1 MLKARA
7 HTLTRYF
14 IVILDVL
21 FADTVLLIMTECYNF
36 IMPSLLFSRPKAALV
51 MLTLCVLIAS
61 LLFPPILHYRRV
73 NMFQI
78 SKRIM
83 KFTFCFVWMF
93 IIFLRIAGNSGH
105 LASFGIVLC
114 FCMFASFF
122 ALRSVERFVL
132 GKLRAFGRNTKTV
145 LFVGNDPALLMIYEE
160 ILSDPTTGY
169 RMLGYYSDEVMK
181 NAPVQLKRLGSY
193 ADLRNLING
202 VTRPYYHADELF
214 CSLSHNHEDT
224 IRSIMEYCDRNM
236 THFFYVPII
245 FHSIQMSLHPEK
257 LGNSI
262 VFTNYHEPLQFAVNR
277 MTKRL
282 FDIVFSSI
290 ILVFLLPF
298 IPVIA
303 LIIKIQSPG
312 GIFFRQERTGLNG
325 KTFTCYKFRS
335 MHINDRADKIQA
347 TKNDPR
353 KFPFGNFMRKTNI
366 DELPQFFNVLRGE
379 MSVVGPRPHMLYHTE
394 KYSALIKKYMV
405 RHISKPGITGWA
417 QVTGFRGE
425 TSELWQMEG
434 RIKKDIWYIEHWSL
448 WLDIK
453 IICMTAW
460 SVIHPDK
467 AAY

>member
-21 FADTVLLIMTECYNF
+21 FADTVLLIMTECYNV

-51 MLTLCVLIAS
+51 LLTLCVLIAS

-93 IIFLRIAGNSGH
+93 IIVFRIAGNSGQY
-105 LASFGIVLC
+105 SNFGIVLC
-114 FCMFASFF
+114 ICMFAAFLAMRF
-122 ALRSVERFVL
+122 LERLVL
-132 GKLRAFGRNTKTV
+132 GKLRALGRNTKTV
-145 LFVGNDPALLMIYEE
+145 LFVGNDPSLLLIYDE
-160 ILSDPTTGY
+160 ILSDPATGY
-169 RMLGYYSDEVMK
+169 RMLGYYSDEDME
-181 NAPVQLKRLGSY
+181 NAPKQLKRLGSY
-193 ADLRNLING
+193 SDLINLLNG
-202 VTRPYYHADELF
+202 VTSLYCHTDELF
-214 CSLSHNHEDT
+214 CSLPHNQEDT
-224 IRSIMEYCDRNM
+224 IREIMEYCDRSM

-245 FHSIQMSLHPEK
+245 FHSIQLSLHPEK

-277 MTKRL
+277 MIKRL
-282 FDIVFSSI
+282 FDIVLSSI
-290 ILVFLLPF
+290 VLIFLLPF

-312 GIFFRQERTGLNG
+312 SIFFKQERTGLNG
-325 KTFTCYKFRS
+325 KTFLCYKFRS
-335 MHINDRADKIQA
+335 MHVNDGADKLQA

-366 DELPQFFNVLRGE
+366 DELPQFYNVLKGD

-453 IICMTAW
+453 IIFMTAW

-467 AAY
+467 GAY